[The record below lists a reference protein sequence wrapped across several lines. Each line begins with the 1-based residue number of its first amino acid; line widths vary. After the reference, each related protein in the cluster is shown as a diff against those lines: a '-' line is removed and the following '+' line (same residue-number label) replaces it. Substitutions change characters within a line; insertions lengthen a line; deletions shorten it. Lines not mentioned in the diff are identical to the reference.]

1 MKDYIEERVL
11 EVAQYIIYSR
21 ATIRKTAKVF
31 GVSKSTIHKDMT
43 ERLPKINPDIAEEA
57 KSILDLNKGTDMGR
71 DLGTATVLVYMKDK
85 GIVLKEPSVVAIDKN
100 KNKVL
105 AVGEAA
111 RQMIGRTPGNIVALR
126 PMRNGVISDYEMTEA
141 MLKYF
146 IKKGVG
152 NRRISAPKVMICIP
166 CQATGIE
173 KRAVI
178 DAAKNAGAK
187 NVYLIEEP
195 LAAAIGAGLDISK
208 ASGHMVVDIGGGTAD
223 IAIISLGGIV
233 IRESVKVAGDRFD
246 EAIIKF
252 VRSKYKLM
260 IGERTAEELKINVAT
275 VVQGNRKESMEI
287 KGRNLVTGLPGIIT
301 VDSEELRIALKDDV
315 SIIGESVHSVLEKTP
330 PELAADIIEE
340 GILMTGGGALLNGLD
355 KFIEQRTGV
364 KVRVADDAVKCV
376 AEGTGKVLKTF
387 EKLNLGIDDL
397 EVKLI
402 DE

>member
-1 MKDYIEERVL
+1 MWFWR
-11 EVAQYIIYSR
+11 
-21 ATIRKTAKVF
+21 
-31 GVSKSTIHKDMT
+31 
-43 ERLPKINPDIAEEA
+43 
-57 KSILDLNKGTDMGR
+57 KGTDMGI

-166 CQATGIE
+166 CQATEIE

-178 DAAKNAGAK
+178 DAAKNSGAK

-275 VVQGNRKESMEI
+275 AVEGNRKESMEV

-301 VDSEELRIALKDDV
+301 VDSEELRIALKDEV
-315 SIIGESVHSVLEKTP
+315 SIIGEAVHSVLEKTP

-355 KFIEQRTGV
+355 KFINKGQELR
-364 KVRVADDAVKCV
+364 
-376 AEGTGKVLKTF
+376 
-387 EKLNLGIDDL
+387 L
-397 EVKLI
+397 ELLMML
-402 DE
+402 